1 LLSKYTNIHRKSIL
15 IDTNE
20 TLEHSPTCD
29 IRLGLLLPVPEDGDC
44 GINPAV
50 IVFQRKIGNKR
61 ADQNGHNI
69 EREGYDRATLSRTG
83 ANDSEKCCQLALQ
96 IM

>member
-1 LLSKYTNIHRKSIL
+1 
-15 IDTNE
+15 
-20 TLEHSPTCD
+20 
-29 IRLGLLLPVPEDGDC
+29 VPEHGDC

-50 IVFQRKIGNKR
+50 IAFQRKIVSSDSGNKR
-61 ADQNGHNI
+61 ADQYGHNI

-96 IM
+96 IT